1 MLDTTPPAIDRP
13 RVDSYWIDRKRVEID
28 REPVDR
34 CEIDRD
40 PVDRSGGYVQLTLA
54 ASSSARAAFVSQKG
68 LIELSARRKSS
79 LPVCIV
85 EVP

>member
-40 PVDRSGGYVQLTLA
+40 PVDRSGGYVQLTPDCVVVR
-54 ASSSARAAFVSQKG
+54 SSGICVAKG
-68 LIELSARRKSS
+68 TH
-79 LPVCIV
+79 
-85 EVP
+85 